1 MIFLYALVL
10 HHVNISLIKAAKYL
24 WELMYHQAAY
34 KYNALWNMSNSQN
47 KLENKFGCFTSLL
60 IGLYITD
67 AVVWDST
74 HNRTQ

>member
-1 MIFLYALVL
+1 
-10 HHVNISLIKAAKYL
+10 
-24 WELMYHQAAY
+24 MYHQAAY

-67 AVVWDST
+67 AVV
-74 HNRTQ
+74 

>member
-34 KYNALWNMSNSQN
+34 KYNALWNMSNSQS
-47 KLENKFGCFTSLL
+47 KLENINLDALLLYLLVFT
-60 IGLYITD
+60 
-67 AVVWDST
+67 
-74 HNRTQ
+74 